1 MNLRPRHYV
10 LIAVIFAVFVFNL
23 IRRRS
28 VRPSV
33 SEPAVAVHTAPP
45 AQTPAWAAFD
55 HAAALRDAPDAQ
67 YQPALQTLQMQIKTA
82 PVEQDMEGCMTW
94 LAFYRQGALH
104 PSSDP
109 EWKQRSQRH
118 LDGCVK
124 FHLDT
129 SV

>member
-10 LIAVIFAVFVFNL
+10 LIAVIFGLFLFNL
-23 IRRRS
+23 WRRS
-28 VRPSV
+28 KTPAQAN
-33 SEPAVAVHTAPP
+33 EPAIAVHTAPP

-55 HAAALRDAPDAQ
+55 YAAGLRDAPDAQ
-67 YQPALQTLQMQIKTA
+67 YQPALQALQQQLKTA
-82 PVEQDMEGCMTW
+82 PADQDMRGCMTW

-109 EWKQRSQRH
+109 QWKQRSQRH

-124 FHLDT
+124 FHIDT
-129 SV
+129 SA